1 MSFGS
6 FIFGALITKNDYP
19 VLFSV
24 ISIENTGTGV
34 VNSGK
39 GIKLENP
46 KKANKQALAEGARKS
61 MAAVSV
67 EPTVNSQQ

>member
-6 FIFGALITKNDYP
+6 FIFGALITKTDYP

-24 ISIENTGTGV
+24 ISIENAD
-34 VNSGK
+34 SGAANRDK

-46 KKANKQALAEGARKS
+46 KKMNKQAVAKGVRDAMADVKAEPA
-61 MAAVSV
+61 
-67 EPTVNSQQ
+67 TNSQ